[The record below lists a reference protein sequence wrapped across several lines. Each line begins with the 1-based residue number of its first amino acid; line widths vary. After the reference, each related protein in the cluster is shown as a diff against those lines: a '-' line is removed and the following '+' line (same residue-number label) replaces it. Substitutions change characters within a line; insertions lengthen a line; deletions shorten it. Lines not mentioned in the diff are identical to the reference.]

1 MNFLNGTYF
10 KHQCKVELV
19 DYKDERTPTF
29 KLKVNEDVKNN
40 FVFCIPEF
48 LQLFEKSRAI
58 GSSEF
63 TLVTHNS
70 DIHFTY

>member
-1 MNFLNGTYF
+1 MAKNRTMNFLNGTYF

-40 FVFCIPEF
+40 FVFCIP
-48 LQLFEKSRAI
+48 
-58 GSSEF
+58 
-63 TLVTHNS
+63 
-70 DIHFTY
+70 